1 MLKDFGVIV
10 ACCNYD
16 YLFAK
21 GCVASIRYFLGDV
34 PIALIVDGDV
44 STKALEKLYDVQV
57 IRRETVTSKLLK
69 ERSFGMGLTKM
80 VAFWESPWEN
90 FLYLDA
96 DTVIW
101 GDVLQYEKLDQ
112 FDFISDMVRDELSD
126 QHISSYFFNIDRIN
140 QFFPDFDWRK
150 YRNYYFCTGA
160 FFAKRGI
167 FSLEEYEEIL
177 DLVEKEPNLFFVGEQ
192 GFLNLMMCRAAE
204 ENRIRLGQADLEFLV
219 PDYSCELA
227 QEAFPIEEAMPSPHH
242 KSMVIHWCGYQK
254 PTTIARSIYTE
265 PMTFCRQQFLKDAS
279 SLNLKEANSSLIA
292 EDLQYYVQVYRKRI
306 KRKLKKVL
314 AS

>member
-1 MLKDFGVIV
+1 MLQDFGIIV

-21 GCVASIRYFLGDV
+21 GCVASIRYFLGEV

-44 STKALEKLYDVQV
+44 STTALEKQYNIQV
-57 IRRETVTSKLLK
+57 IRRETVTSALLR

-80 VAFWESPWEN
+80 VAFWESPWKN

-96 DTVIW
+96 DTVLW
-101 GDVLQYEKLDQ
+101 GDMLKHANFEA
-112 FDFISDMVRDELSD
+112 FDFISDVVRDELSD
-126 QHISSYFFNIDRIN
+126 QHISSYFFDVDRIN
-140 QFFPDFDWRK
+140 QFFPNFDWQK

-167 FSLEEYEEIL
+167 FSLDEYESIL
-177 DLVEKEPNLFFVGEQ
+177 NLVEKEPKLFFVGEQ

-219 PDYSCELA
+219 PDYSIEVA
-227 QEAFPIEEAMPSPHH
+227 EQSFPVDQKVPIQPE
-242 KSMVIHWCGYQK
+242 KSAVIHWCGYRK
-254 PTTIARSIYTE
+254 PTTIAPKIYTK
-265 PMTFCRQQFLKDAS
+265 PMTFFRQQLLKKS
-279 SLNLKEANSSLIA
+279 PEFHSKSVGMTLML
-292 EDLQYYVQVYRKRI
+292 EDLQYYFQFYR
-306 KRKLKKVL
+306 RKAQKKL
-314 AS
+314 GALFTL